1 MNEGRGRGFKEG
13 VFALRPLPSDLKK
26 GDMEM
31 TPLDKGLDKARVLI
45 EALPYIQKF
54 AGKTMVIKYGG
65 HAMLEQDLKEKVM
78 LDILLLHSVGIRPV
92 VVHGGGPE
100 INSMLTRVGKES
112 HFVRG
117 LRVTDK
123 ETMEIASMVLVGKL
137 NTEIISLLNRFGGKA
152 VGLSGKDA
160 QLLQAVKKPMK
171 FQNFQGELED
181 VDLGFVGE
189 IEQVRPEIVTSL
201 VEQGYIPVISPVA
214 GGEDGESY
222 NINADTAAGEIAKAL
237 KADRFLLLTD
247 VPGVLRDMENK
258 DSLLSVI
265 KKDEISG
272 LIDLG
277 VISGGMIPKVECA
290 RAALQGGVGS
300 VHILDG
306 RIPHAILLELF
317 TDGGIGTMFNS

>member
-1 MNEGRGRGFKEG
+1 MT
-13 VFALRPLPSDLKK
+13 SDLQK
-26 GDMEM
+26 GDMGM

-54 AGKTMVIKYGG
+54 AGKTVVIKYGG

-100 INSMLTRVGKES
+100 INSMLTKVGKES
-112 HFVRG
+112 HFIRG

-123 ETMEIASMVLVGKL
+123 ETMEIAAMVLVGKL
-137 NTEIISLLNRFGGKA
+137 NTEIVSMLNRFGGKA

-171 FQNFQGELED
+171 LQNSQGELED

-189 IEQVRPEIVTSL
+189 IEQVRPGILTSL

-237 KADRFLLLTD
+237 KADKFLLLTD
-247 VPGVLRDMENK
+247 VPGVLRDVEDK
-258 DSLLSVI
+258 ESLISVI
-265 KKDEISG
+265 KEDEISE
-272 LIDLG
+272 LIDCG

-290 RAALQGGVGS
+290 QEALQGGVGS

-317 TDGGIGTMFNS
+317 TDGGIGTMFLP